1 MKHTISVTVANKFGV
16 LARVSGLFSSRGYNI
31 DSLAVGET
39 QDPTISRMTIV
50 VKGDDKILEQVI
62 KQLNKLVDVID
73 VTDLRRG
80 SYVSRELLLIKVKC
94 GARKRTEILE
104 IANVFRSK
112 TVDIG
117 HESLTLLIT
126 GTEEK
131 IQAFIK
137 LMEPFG
143 IVELARTGR
152 VAMLRELGNK
162 YVENA
167 EIA

>member
-73 VTDLRRG
+73 VTDLRTG
-80 SYVSRELLLIKVKC
+80 SYVSRELLLVKVKC
-94 GARKRTEILE
+94 NARKRTEILE
-104 IANVFRSK
+104 IANVFRAK

-117 HESLTLLIT
+117 HQSLILLIT

-131 IQAFIK
+131 IQAFIR
-137 LMEPFG
+137 LMDPFG
-143 IVELARTGR
+143 ILELARTGR
-152 VAMLRELGNK
+152 VAMLRELDNG
-162 YVENA
+162 YVEDV

>member
-39 QDPTISRMTIV
+39 QDPAISRMTIV
-50 VKGDDKILEQVI
+50 VKGDDRILEQVI

-73 VTDLRRG
+73 VTDLRYG

-94 GARKRTEILE
+94 NARKRTEILE
-104 IANVFRSK
+104 IANVFRAK
-112 TVDIG
+112 AVDIG
-117 HESLTLLIT
+117 HESLILLIT
-126 GTEEK
+126 GTDEK
-131 IQAFIK
+131 IQAFIR
-137 LMEPFG
+137 LMYPFG
-143 IVELARTGR
+143 ILELARTGR
-152 VAMLRELGNK
+152 VAMLRELNNG
-162 YVENA
+162 YLEDM